1 MPRAPDLGRKAW
13 GPCNQKPLCAW
24 DLGSK
29 QNLEYFV
36 CLFIRQYVRSGQE
49 TISGIFN
56 LIRLIYFSLKHVCL
70 VNYIL

>member
-1 MPRAPDLGRKAW
+1 MPGAPDLGRKAW

-36 CLFIRQYVRSGQE
+36 CLFIRQYV
-49 TISGIFN
+49 
-56 LIRLIYFSLKHVCL
+56 
-70 VNYIL
+70 